1 MLRSVLAKDYMSAN
15 LVTFTPHMDVL
26 NAIQV
31 LVEHRISGAPVV
43 DETGNLVGVL
53 SQKDC
58 LRVALEASYHGEWG
72 GRVSEFMSRNAKTV
86 EAETSILEVA
96 EMFMKDEYR
105 RYPVMEENRLIGQI
119 SRHDVLRALTTIRG
133 A

>member
-15 LVTFTPHMDVL
+15 LVTFTPQMDVL
-26 NAIQV
+26 NAIQI
-31 LVEHRISGAPVV
+31 LVDHRISGAPVV
-43 DETGNLVGVL
+43 DETGNVVGVL

-58 LRVALEASYHGEWG
+58 LKVALEASYHGEWA
-72 GRVSEFMSRNAKTV
+72 GRVAEFMSPNAKTV
-86 EAETSILEVA
+86 EADTSILEVA

-119 SRHDVLRALTTIRG
+119 SRHDVLRALTTLRG
-133 A
+133 T

>member
-1 MLRSVLAKDYMSAN
+1 MLRSVLVKDYMSAN
-15 LVTFTPHMDVL
+15 LVTFTPQMDVL
-26 NAIQV
+26 NAIQM
-31 LVEHRISGAPVV
+31 LVDHRISGAPVV
-43 DETGNLVGVL
+43 DETGNVVGVL

-58 LRVALEASYHGEWG
+58 LKIALDASYYGEWG

-96 EMFMKDEYR
+96 EMFMEDEYR

-119 SRHDVLRALTTIRG
+119 SRHDVLRALTTLRG

>member
-31 LVEHRISGAPVV
+31 LVDHRISGAPVV
-43 DETGNLVGVL
+43 DETGNVVGVL

-96 EMFMKDEYR
+96 EMFMQDEYR

-119 SRHDVLRALTTIRG
+119 SRHDVLRALTTLRG

>member
-1 MLRSVLAKDYMSAN
+1 MLRSVLVKDYMSAN
-15 LVTFTPHMDVL
+15 LVTFTPRMDVL

-31 LVEHRISGAPVV
+31 LVDHRISGAPVV
-43 DETGNLVGVL
+43 DETGNVVGVL

-58 LRVALEASYHGEWG
+58 LRVALDASYHGEWG

-119 SRHDVLRALTTIRG
+119 SRHDVLRALTTLRG

>member
-1 MLRSVLAKDYMSAN
+1 
-15 LVTFTPHMDVL
+15 MDVL

-31 LVEHRISGAPVV
+31 LVDHRISGAPVV
-43 DETGNLVGVL
+43 DETGNVVGVL

-96 EMFMKDEYR
+96 EMFMQDEYR

-119 SRHDVLRALTTIRG
+119 SRHDVLRALTTLRG

>member
-43 DETGNLVGVL
+43 DETGNVVGIL

>member
-15 LVTFTPHMDVL
+15 LVTFTPTMDVL
-26 NAIQV
+26 HAIQM
-31 LVEHRISGAPVV
+31 LVDRQISGAPVV

-58 LRVALEASYHGEWG
+58 LRVALDASYHGEWG
-72 GRVSEFMSRNAKTV
+72 GRVSELMSRNVKTV

-96 EMFMKDEYR
+96 EMFMQDEYR
-105 RYPVMEENRLIGQI
+105 RYPVMEDNRLIGQI
-119 SRHDVLRALTTIRG
+119 SRHDVLRALITLRG

>member
-1 MLRSVLAKDYMSAN
+1 MLRSVLVKDYMSAN
-15 LVTFTPHMDVL
+15 LVTFTPQMDVL
-26 NAIQV
+26 NAIQM
-31 LVEHRISGAPVV
+31 LVDHRISGAPVV
-43 DETGNLVGVL
+43 DETGNVVGVL

-58 LRVALEASYHGEWG
+58 LKVALDASYHGEWG

-119 SRHDVLRALTTIRG
+119 SRHDVLRALTTLRG

>member
-1 MLRSVLAKDYMSAN
+1 MLRSISARDYMSAN
-15 LVTFTPHMDVL
+15 LVTFTPQMDVL
-26 NAIQV
+26 NAIQM
-31 LVEHRISGAPVV
+31 LVDHRISGAPVV
-43 DETGNLVGVL
+43 DETGNVVGVL

-58 LRVALEASYHGEWG
+58 LKVALDASYHGEWA

-86 EAETSILEVA
+86 EADTSILEVA

-105 RYPVMEENRLIGQI
+105 RYPVMEDNRLIGQI
-119 SRHDVLRALTTIRG
+119 SRHDVLRALTTLRG

>member
-1 MLRSVLAKDYMSAN
+1 MLRSVLVKDYMSAN
-15 LVTFTPHMDVL
+15 LVTFTPQMDVL
-26 NAIQV
+26 NAIQM

-43 DETGNLVGVL
+43 DETGNLVGIL

-58 LRVALEASYHGEWG
+58 LKVALDASYHGEWG

-86 EAETSILEVA
+86 EGETSILEVA
-96 EMFMKDEYR
+96 EMFMNEEYR

-119 SRHDVLRALTTIRG
+119 SRHDVLRALTTLRG